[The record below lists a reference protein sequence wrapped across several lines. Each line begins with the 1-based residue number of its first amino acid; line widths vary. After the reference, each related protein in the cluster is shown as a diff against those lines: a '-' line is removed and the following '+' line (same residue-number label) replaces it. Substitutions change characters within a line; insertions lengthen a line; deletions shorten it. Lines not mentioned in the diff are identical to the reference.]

1 MRESDPKQP
10 PAFDWRAFTPD
21 DSPMGL
27 PDVMANPVHQD
38 LSAAKLA
45 EGDPAFNFDLPIFD
59 FSSGSRVETGRRFQ
73 LQSTA
78 ANRPVALVFGSYT

>member
-1 MRESDPKQP
+1 MSESESKL
-10 PAFDWRAFTPD
+10 PAGFDWRSITPD

-38 LSAAKLA
+38 LAAAKLA
-45 EGDPAFNFDLPIFD
+45 PGDQAFDFDLPIYD
-59 FSSGSRVETGRRFQ
+59 FSDGTRVETGRSFQ
-73 LQSTA
+73 LQSVA

>member
-1 MRESDPKQP
+1 MGESESKL
-10 PAFDWRAFTPD
+10 PADFDWRAFTPD

-27 PDVMANPVHQD
+27 PEIMADPVAQD

-45 EGDPAFNFDLPIFD
+45 QGDPAFDFDLPVYD
-59 FSSGSRVETGRRFQ
+59 FSDGTRVETGRSFH
-73 LQSTA
+73 LQSVA

>member
-1 MRESDPKQP
+1 MSESESKL
-10 PAFDWRAFTPD
+10 PAGLDWRSFTPD

-38 LSAAKLA
+38 LAAAKLA
-45 EGDPAFNFDLPIFD
+45 PGDPAFDFDLPIYD
-59 FSSGSRVETGRRFQ
+59 FSDGTRVETGRNFQ
-73 LQSTA
+73 LQSVA